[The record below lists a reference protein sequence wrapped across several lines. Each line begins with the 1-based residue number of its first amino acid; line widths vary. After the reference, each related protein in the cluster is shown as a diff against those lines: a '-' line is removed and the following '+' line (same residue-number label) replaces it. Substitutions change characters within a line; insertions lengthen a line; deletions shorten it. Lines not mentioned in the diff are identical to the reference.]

1 MKAPTVNWKLFPPKA
16 HYMLYF
22 GGVAAFWPYITVY
35 GKQLG
40 FSELNVGY
48 IFTVAPIAGIISMPL
63 FGMIADRFKI
73 KKKLFLVFNILN
85 LLALL
90 CFPLLSLTESR
101 TSRPVHI
108 ECGEGASHI
117 KHCHA
122 SNTSHILEWSS
133 DSAKERILQEYSSK
147 SCLTSCQIECQ
158 ASVDELVNFCDALLT
173 HTITG
178 DYDLPSF
185 CTKNDSTTAATI
197 PLSFMAQLDFATTMP
212 LEDCIFFQLDSIAER
227 KQDEGFA
234 YRPLSCLPMQ
244 KITNC
249 QINCPHFYSANQA
262 MEITDNNMSPAFW
275 LYALFTLLAWIA
287 MAVVTSVADALC
299 FQTLGSRPDL
309 YGAQRKWGSIG
320 WGLFTLISAF
330 LVDVISGDSIIKNY
344 APSFWIATILLTL
357 NFVVCWRWEVEEEER
372 PKALGRRMAALIAE
386 PKIAA
391 FVIACVVVGMCTGLL
406 WNFLFWYIEDLAN
419 DRMCITTGTKNWIKL
434 LQGLI
439 SIVQCFLGELPFFY
453 FAGKF
458 INKFGHVNSMAIV
471 LGTFGVR
478 FLLYSILENP
488 WWVLPIE
495 LFQGLTY
502 GIFYTNMAT
511 YAYVVS
517 PEGTAATVQGIVGS
531 AFEGVGVS
539 FGSLIGGFMYQ
550 YMSGR
555 TTFRAF
561 GVFALLMGFL
571 FKVVMMGIDR
581 KFEPISQNPDKE
593 FDIGTEMKPMS
604 KRPK

>member
-1 MKAPTVNWKLFPPKA
+1 MKAPKINWKLFPPKA

-73 KKKLFLVFNILN
+73 KKKLFLVFNIIN

-90 CFPLLSLTESR
+90 CFPILALTENKA
-101 TSRPVHI
+101 SRPVVI
-108 ECGEGASHI
+108 ECGEGSSHI
-117 KHCHA
+117 KHCHTSNSSHVVDWNSHSA
-122 SNTSHILEWSS
+122 S
-133 DSAKERILQEYSSK
+133 ERILQEYSKKNCS
-147 SCLTSCQIECQ
+147 TSCQIECQ
-158 ASVDELVNFCDALLT
+158 ASQEELVKFCDALLT
-173 HTITG
+173 HTIRG
-178 DYDLPSF
+178 DYGMPDF
-185 CTKNDSTTAATI
+185 CRKNDSTAAKTI
-197 PLSFMAQLDFATTMP
+197 PLSFMATLDFGKTMP
-212 LEDCIFFQLDSIAER
+212 LEECIYFQLDSIAER
-227 KQDEGFA
+227 GQEKELAD
-234 YRPLSCLPMQ
+234 RPLSCFPNQ
-244 KITNC
+244 KIANC
-249 QINCPHFYSANQA
+249 QMNCPNFRSANQA
-262 MEITDNNMSPAFW
+262 VEVTDNNLSPAFW

-299 FQTLGSRPDL
+299 FQTLGNRSDL

-320 WGLFTLISAF
+320 WGLFTLISGF
-330 LVDVISGDSIIKNY
+330 LVDIVSGDSITKNY
-344 APSFWIATILLTL
+344 APSFWIAGILLTL
-357 NFVVCWRWEVEEEER
+357 NFIVCWKWEVQEEER
-372 PKALGRRMAALIAE
+372 PKALGRRMMALIAE
-386 PKIAA
+386 PKIAV
-391 FVIACVVVGMCTGLL
+391 FVMACVVVGICTGLL
-406 WNFLFWYIEDLAN
+406 WNFLFWYIEDLAK

-439 SIVQCFLGELPFFY
+439 SIVQCFLGELPFF
-453 FAGKF
+453 FFSGKF

-539 FGSLIGGFMYQ
+539 LGSLIGGFMYQ

-555 TTFRAF
+555 TTFRMF
-561 GVFALLMGFL
+561 GMFSLVMCVLY
-571 FKVVMMGIDR
+571 KVAMMSIDR
-581 KFEPISQNPDKE
+581 KFEPVSQNNEK
-593 FDIGTEMKPMS
+593 DIDFGTEMTQMN